1 MCQVSPSSII
11 MSILLQ
17 YVATEGVAWSA
28 TIVHHPVSSSANIQ
42 NTTVGLPSNIS
53 TNMTEDMHNNR
64 ALIENYS

>member
-1 MCQVSPSSII
+1 

-53 TNMTEDMHNNR
+53 TKAEKII
-64 ALIENYS
+64 L